1 MEWMSLKI
9 RPIAFL
15 ISVMSKNRVLFAVIS
30 ALLLTSCGKDTQQA
44 SFSSSVSTSSGK
56 SQDTSSSQKIDYGP
70 DPTGVYER
78 ESYSFISESI
88 NTPYTN
94 PYTYDYLMIDY
105 DRLYYGPS
113 IKLNRSDSWVN
124 VKIEGQGNA
133 YSGIRGSSTGTPTH
147 GYGDWQNGEE
157 LFGREFKGVGG
168 DWDLPLA
175 LPETSCLNPDE
186 VFMRLVFVSKED
198 INTIIGYALA
208 VGYPIGDPVEADD
221 EELDLYHYYK
231 NSSPTSNPDRRVPP
245 HALAWIT
252 WKLEAVSDGVFFPK
266 VNDEFQKIEEGRVEA
281 ALDIMVEN
289 ARGHYFTKP
298 SSSQTSR

>member
-1 MEWMSLKI
+1 MK
-9 RPIAFL
+9 
-15 ISVMSKNRVLFAVIS
+15 KNYFLFAIIPV
-30 ALLLTSCGKDTQQA
+30 LLLTSCGKDTPQP
-44 SFSSSVSTSSGK
+44 SINSSVSSLSSK
-56 SQDTSSSQKIDYGP
+56 SLETSSSQKIDYGP
-70 DPTGVYER
+70 DPTGVYQR
-78 ESYSFISESI
+78 ESYPFIVECTNSI
-88 NTPYTN
+88 CQN
-94 PYTYDYLMIDY
+94 PYTYERLMIDY
-105 DRLYYGPS
+105 ERWHLGPP
-113 IKLNRSDSWVN
+113 IQLNRPDSWVN
-124 VKIEGQGNA
+124 VKIEGQENA
-133 YSGIRGSSTGTPTH
+133 YSGIRGPNTTIHTH
-147 GYGDWQNGEE
+147 GYADWQNGEE

-168 DWDLPLA
+168 DWELPLA

-221 EELDLYHYYK
+221 PELDLYGYWGEH
-231 NSSPTSNPDRRVPP
+231 NPVNTYIREPV

>member
-1 MEWMSLKI
+1 MNK
-9 RPIAFL
+9 RRF
-15 ISVMSKNRVLFAVIS
+15 LFAIIPV
-30 ALLLTSCGKDTQQA
+30 LLLASCGKDSPQA
-44 SFSSSVSTSSGK
+44 SFSSSASKTSSK
-56 SQDTSSSQKIDYGP
+56 PEETSSSQKVDFGP
-70 DPTGVYER
+70 DPTGIYQH
-78 ESYSFISESI
+78 ESQSVIGESTY
-88 NTPYTN
+88 NGCTN
-94 PYTYDYLMIDY
+94 PYTYECLMIDY
-105 DRLYYGPS
+105 DHLYYGPY

-124 VKIEGQGNA
+124 VKIEGQENA
-133 YSGIRGSSTGTPTH
+133 YSGIRGPNTGIPTH

-157 LFGREFKGVGG
+157 LFGREFKGVDGN
-168 DWDLPLA
+168 WDLPLA

-221 EELDLYHYYK
+221 PELDLYGYYR
-231 NSSPTSNPDRRVPP
+231 NSNPNANQDRRVPP

-252 WKLEAVSDGVFFPK
+252 WKLEAVGDGVFFPK
-266 VNDEFQKIEEGRVEA
+266 VNDEFQKVEEARVEA

-298 SSSQTSR
+298 SSSQESR